1 MGFDH
6 LSWVQWIEQLGPGG
20 GVVFFC
26 GGVLLI
32 SICIPKT
39 LLSLAAGAL
48 YGTSYG
54 FLMMLAVS
62 VTAAALNYS
71 FARWLVYDTAL
82 LWTSRHPKG
91 ESLRQVAASSRF
103 MPLLLLRLSPVP
115 TMLVSYGCGSLAV
128 PMRPYLLASAL
139 AVVGQILWI
148 RTGQVASDLAGSE
161 AISVAGGLTLVVQ
174 IAASMGLAVYL
185 ARAARLR
192 GFQ

>member
-6 LSWVQWIEQLGPGG
+6 QTWVQWVEQIGPGG

-82 LWTSRHPKG
+82 LWTSKHPKG
-91 ESLRQVAASSRF
+91 ESLRQLAASSGF
-103 MPLLLLRLSPVP
+103 LPLLLLRLSPVP

-128 PMRPYLLASAL
+128 PVRPYLLASAL
-139 AVVGQILWI
+139 AVLGQILWI
-148 RTGQVASDLAGSE
+148 RTGHMASDLAGSE
-161 AISVAGGLTLVVQ
+161 AKSFAGGLTLVIQ
-174 IAASMGLAVYL
+174 LAAAIGLAAYL
-185 ARAARLR
+185 ARIAHSK
-192 GFQ
+192 GFG